1 MNLIVLGAPGAG
13 KGTQARSLAQ
23 KFNLKHISTGDLLR
37 KKVNSKSDIGLK
49 ISSLI
54 NKGMLVSDELATQLL
69 KEELPKENFI
79 LDGYPRTL
87 NQAKILDDMN
97 LKIDKVICVEVKD
110 KIIVERMSGRK
121 ICPNCSAMY
130 HDFYHP
136 PNKINVC
143 DNCNSNLIQRD
154 DDKMMTVL
162 DRLKIYHELTEPI
175 INFYAAKKILLRV
188 DGTDSINKITEFIIN
203 RLEEFQ
209 NAYND

>member
-121 ICPNCSAMY
+121 ICPNCSSMY

-143 DNCNSNLIQRD
+143 DNCNSNLVQRD